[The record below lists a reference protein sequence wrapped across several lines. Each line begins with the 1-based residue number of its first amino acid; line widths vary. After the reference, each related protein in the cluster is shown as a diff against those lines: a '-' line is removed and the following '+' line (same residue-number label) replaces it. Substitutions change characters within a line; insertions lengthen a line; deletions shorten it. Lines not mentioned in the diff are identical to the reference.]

1 MAALVITLANMMD
14 LTATDGAGQRHAD
27 APQTTSMS
35 FHLVNHGPA
44 TVVPNF
50 RVEGDA
56 KFEPIA
62 GDAPVSCFGDICML
76 DHALAPN
83 EAADLSFVAQLGDA
97 ETRMT
102 ITASAL
108 GVDELTPADNVT
120 TFTIPA
126 APPSDGGGCNTSG
139 AAGLLL
145 ALLTMPLL
153 RRRLSGNGVR
163 PHYRT
168 LSDNGVGPH

>member
-1 MAALVITLANMMD
+1 MALLGIALANMMD

-27 APQTTSMS
+27 SPRAASMS

-44 TVVPNF
+44 TVIPNF
-50 RVEGDA
+50 KIEADA
-56 KFEPIA
+56 PFEPVT

-76 DHALAPN
+76 GHDLAPG
-83 EAADLSFVAQLGDA
+83 ASVDMSFVAQLGDA
-97 ETRMT
+97 ETHVT

-126 APPSDGGGCNTSG
+126 APPSEGGGCTTSG
-139 AAGLLL
+139 GGGGIVL
-145 ALLTMPLL
+145 ALLAMPTL
-153 RRRLSGNGVR
+153 RRRRPLVR
-163 PHYRT
+163 
-168 LSDNGVGPH
+168 

>member
-1 MAALVITLANMMD
+1 MTVLRPALACILALTSAATAANMMD
-14 LTATDGAGQRHAD
+14 LTASAGAGQRHAD
-27 APQTTSMS
+27 DPRKASMS

-44 TVVPNF
+44 SVVPNF

-56 KFEPIA
+56 PFEPIT

-76 DHALAPN
+76 DRSLAPN
-83 EAADLSFVAQLGDA
+83 EAVDMSFVATLGEG
-97 ETRMT
+97 ETHMT

-126 APPSDGGGCNTSG
+126 APAVPDDGGCSSG
-139 AAGLLL
+139 GSAGLALLLL
-145 ALLTMPLL
+145 ALLPL
-153 RRRLSGNGVR
+153 RRRG
-163 PHYRT
+163 
-168 LSDNGVGPH
+168 

>member
-1 MAALVITLANMMD
+1 MALLGIALANMMD
-14 LTATDGAGQRHAD
+14 LTATAGSGQRHGD
-27 APQTTSMS
+27 DPRQTSMS

-56 KFEPIA
+56 KFEPIT
-62 GDAPVSCFGDICML
+62 GDAPVTCFGDICML

-83 EAADLSFVAQLGDA
+83 EAADMSFVAALGDG
-97 ETRMT
+97 ETHMT
-102 ITASAL
+102 VTASAL

-126 APPSDGGGCNTSG
+126 APPSDGGGCTTSSG
-139 AAGLLL
+139 AGGIVL
-145 ALLTMPLL
+145 ALLAIPLL
-153 RRRLSGNGVR
+153 RRRPLVR
-163 PHYRT
+163 
-168 LSDNGVGPH
+168 

>member
-1 MAALVITLANMMD
+1 MTVLRTTLACVLALASSAAAANMMD
-14 LTATDGAGQRHAD
+14 LTASAGAGQRHVGD
-27 APQTTSMS
+27 PHQTSMS

-56 KFEPIA
+56 RFEPIT
-62 GDAPVSCFGDICML
+62 GDAPVTCFGDICML

-83 EAADLSFVAQLGDA
+83 EAVDMSFVATLGDG
-97 ETRMT
+97 ETHMT

-108 GVDELTPADNVT
+108 GVDELTLADNVT

-126 APPSDGGGCNTSG
+126 APPPPEAVGCSTGGG
-139 AAGLLL
+139 AGLALLLL
-145 ALLTMPLL
+145 ALLPL
-153 RRRLSGNGVR
+153 RRRG
-163 PHYRT
+163 
-168 LSDNGVGPH
+168 

>member
-1 MAALVITLANMMD
+1 MRSAL
-14 LTATDGAGQRHAD
+14 
-27 APQTTSMS
+27 S
-35 FHLVNHGPA
+35 F
-44 TVVPNF
+44 
-50 RVEGDA
+50 D
-56 KFEPIA
+56 KWFEPIA

-83 EAADLSFVAQLGDA
+83 EAADRSFVAQLGDA

-139 AAGLLL
+139 AAGLVL

-153 RRRLSGNGVR
+153 RRRLSDNGVR
-163 PHYRT
+163 PH
-168 LSDNGVGPH
+168 